1 MPFRSAEACR
11 KGGSSRM
18 YTFEPPVFVSRS
30 RSAESMVPV
39 STSNIAF
46 ARFNLA
52 FTRMMPIGFFCGGFS
67 STAGYVPGNEA
78 RVLRRERLDT
88 FQDDHF
94 HQALFVF
101 IQTTRRIRRSV
112 SAKPFGFDSGR
123 HGQRLSAPSVLKR
136 CVTTSVSPPDA
147 GQVTRKQSRL

>member
-1 MPFRSAEACR
+1 MAVVACTRSNRRVYIPKPLCGEL
-11 KGGSSRM
+11 S
-18 YTFEPPVFVSRS
+18 
-30 RSAESMVPV
+30 PV
-39 STSNIAF
+39 SISDIAF
-46 ARFNLA
+46 ANLIGV
-52 FTRMMPIGFFCGGFS
+52 FTPDAVRSFFGGFS

-78 RVLRRERLDT
+78 RILRRERLDT

-101 IQTTRRIRRSV
+101 IQTTRQIRRPV